1 MNENFNITK
10 EEMEYLDEVYSNY
23 DDDEVGEVNDGYDF
37 D

>member
-1 MNENFNITK
+1 MKILILQKKKWNIFIK
-10 EEMEYLDEVYSNY
+10 IYSNY